1 MVKIFRIFKINN
13 INHIILW
20 LAGLGML
27 IPFCILFAGSLMQR
41 TELVEH
47 IKPVFTGEGFASMP
61 LWPEI
66 TTLEGY
72 VKLLLDAPDYLYM
85 FWNSCAIVLPSLI
98 LQTVTG
104 TMAAWAFARYRFPAK
119 RLLFNLYIV
128 LMLLPF
134 QVTMVPTYI
143 VLDRLA
149 LLDTRAGV
157 ILSQAFSAFSVFLL
171 YRFFSLVPKSMIEAA
186 QIDGAGEIYTFCH
199 IALPLGA
206 PGIMSLF
213 VLSFIELWNLVE
225 PPMVFLKD
233 QSLWPLS
240 LYQVQVT
247 QGNMDIAFAA
257 SVITLVP
264 PFLLFLY
271 GQTWLEQGIQSIGI
285 KE

>member
-1 MVKIFRIFKINN
+1 MIKIRLL
-13 INHIILW
+13 NHINRTMLW
-20 LAGLGML
+20 LAGLCML
-27 IPFCILFAGSLMQR
+27 IPFFLLFAGSLMQR
-41 TELVEH
+41 PELVEH
-47 IKPVFTGEGFASMP
+47 VKPVFTGEGFASVP

-66 TTLEGY
+66 ATLEGY

-85 FWNSCAIVLPSLI
+85 FWNSCAVALPSLF
-98 LQTVTG
+98 LQIVTG
-104 TMAAWAFARYRFPAK
+104 TMAAWAFARYSFPAK
-119 RLLFNLYIV
+119 RLFFNLYIV

-134 QVTMVPTYI
+134 QVTMVPAYI
-143 VLDRLA
+143 VLDRLK
-149 LLDTRAGV
+149 LIDTRPGV

-171 YRFFSLVPKSMIEAA
+171 YRFFCSIPASMIEAA
-186 QIDGAGEIYTFCH
+186 RMDGAGEIYTFRH

-225 PPMVFLKD
+225 PPLVFLKD
-233 QSLWPLS
+233 QALWPLS

-247 QGNMDIAFAA
+247 QANMDIAFTS
-257 SVITLVP
+257 SVITLLP
-264 PFLLFLY
+264 PLLLFLY